1 MSLVDLNPNTDV
13 AEGDVQVKT
22 NFEILSPT
30 AAAARNISSFVP
42 FAGSEDFLQDA
53 DGVDTNVPLS
63 SAFRQ
68 ITNYF
73 FSSSAAA
80 SLPISNN
87 TNSTTS
93 LCRVVQIGRTTTD
106 DAVVSGSVTAS
117 FSFGPVTNLVFID
130 KPEEDVKS
138 SIGRKGDLVEKND
151 ENNIVGTIFYD
162 SGTMI
167 FHGGDEDTSFIADPT
182 SGFTFGTGATAAK
195 IAINS
200 LAFQSES
207 KIKRSLFFCRAFNKD
222 FNYTNNPT
230 ALDDGTLGTI
240 TASLTSNPTTFITS
254 VALYNDEGEML
265 AIAKVSPPAKKTFEL
280 EQTFSVR
287 LQY

>member
-1 MSLVDLNPNTDV
+1 MSLIDLNLDTDV
-13 AEGDVQVKT
+13 ADGEVLVRT

-30 AAAARNISSFVP
+30 AASVRNISAFTP
-42 FAGSEDFLQDA
+42 FASSESFLKNA
-53 DGVDTNVPLS
+53 NGIDTNIPLS
-63 SAFRQ
+63 GAFRQ

-80 SLPISNN
+80 ALPLSHN

-93 LCRVVQIGRTTTD
+93 LCRVIQVGRATTD
-106 DAVVSGSVTAS
+106 DAIVSGSVTAT
-117 FSFGPVTNLVFID
+117 FSFGPVSNLVFVD
-130 KPEEDVKS
+130 QPEEEVKS
-138 SIGRKGDLVEKND
+138 SIGRIGALVEKND
-151 ENNIVGTIFYD
+151 TENVVGTIFYD
-162 SGTMI
+162 SGTLI
-167 FHGGDEDTSFIADPT
+167 FHGGDEDTSFICDPT
-182 SGFTFGTGATAAK
+182 SGFEFGTGATAAK
-195 IAINS
+195 VAING

-230 ALDDGTLGTI
+230 ALSDATLGTI
-240 TASLTSNPTTFITS
+240 TSSITSNPTTFITS

-265 AIAKVSPPAKKTFEL
+265 AIAKVSPPAKKTFEI